1 MMSIHPPL
9 LTKLPLLRVVN
20 SESMFKIVKG
30 RCSVRGFQVGKNVVY
45 FLYKDKRIIMESK
58 NLEFILLQLEIAIRG

>member
-1 MMSIHPPL
+1 MMSTHLPL
-9 LTKLPLLRVVN
+9 LTSLPLPRVVN

-30 RCSVRGFQVGKNVVY
+30 RCSVHGFQVGKTMVY